1 MSSLSDPNSKGEA
14 VLLATERR
22 QLTVVF
28 IDIVDATSLSERL
41 DPEDFFFVLRTY
53 REICDQSIRNFGG
66 HIARMVGDGLLAYF
80 GYPSAHEDDAERAVR
95 AGLSIVTAIKEHEFS
110 TSEVGCIQLQ
120 VRIGVNTGLVVVGSI
135 TGGPDKEQQEVFGTP
150 AHVAARLQASAPP
163 NGLVIG
169 PATYEL
175 VRGAFLCQSQEAQT
189 FKGLKDAIPTWQ
201 VEGVEQSE
209 SRFER
214 RQTAPLTPLVGRER
228 ESAALL
234 KLWESA
240 VAGSGEVVVVSGEP
254 GIGKSRLIQ
263 NLRTML
269 SGTPN
274 ETLYFQCSPLQTST
288 PLAPFVEHLRRAAGF
303 DHGDSAEDM
312 VAKVRR
318 LLMPWLA
325 GNEAAVGVYCALMSV
340 PASEHYRPADLR
352 SPQERSHA
360 LDVVV
365 NVSAE
370 LSRRR
375 PVLMIVEDV
384 QWIDPTSVELLERLL
399 PSITRERILLV
410 LTHRS
415 DHEPYWLARRNVH
428 SILLN
433 KLNESESEQIV
444 RDVLGGAKLSRVALR
459 KIIERTDGIPL
470 FVEEFTRAVRRSE
483 LPDNQ
488 QRSGRDL
495 SEPIVPASI
504 SDSLMERLDRLGD
517 AKHVAQVASIFGRQ
531 FELEELS
538 DLLDRS
544 EREVSEAV
552 GRLETENVL
561 YRRAKAP
568 HTTFIFKHAMIQ
580 ELAYASL
587 LKEARTALHAHVAKR
602 LESKGSGHELAIL
615 GYHYSRAGMFP
626 EAIGARLKAGQE
638 ALARS
643 AVKEAVAN
651 LQNGI
656 ELLSKLPLSP
666 ERFQAELA
674 LQSNLAMAYT
684 ALAGWAGPEVDKQ
697 YGRAL
702 ELCQSYGTVREKSI
716 VLWGVSIARLVN
728 SELVK
733 SLELSLEF
741 IQLADEWGDEEA
753 SLMARTAALLANF
766 FLGRLPEALF
776 FAEEVCERYN
786 PEAHST
792 LVRLYQHDP
801 KVVALVYAGHIHWLL
816 GQPSEAR
823 NSCEAARQLARILG
837 HPFMLAFAL
846 ILGSCDHLYERELDA
861 NLGCV
866 EEGLKLAK
874 EHSLWMFEVFGPLWA
889 TPAIAARDKAA
900 LNDLNKMLTQ
910 LLDYHCYLQAPLYQ
924 ILLATE
930 FARIHQVERA
940 RSLASA
946 AEELLR
952 QTGERWL
959 EPEIHRVSACLCCM
973 QPGADDDRASELF
986 RRSLASA
993 RELKAPGWELRAAIT
1008 FSQFLDDR
1016 GRRAEAVLL
1025 LTEARG
1031 KFRAGESSFDLR
1043 EADHLLQSWGPPQ
1056 LAQAI

>member
-1 MSSLSDPNSKGEA
+1 MSAPDSKDKA
-14 VLLATERR
+14 LLRAAERR

-28 IDIVDATSLSERL
+28 IDIVDSTPLSERL

-80 GYPSAHEDDAERAVR
+80 GHPSAHEDDAERAVR
-95 AGLSIVTAIKEHEFS
+95 AGLSIVTAIREHEFS
-110 TSEVGCIQLQ
+110 TSEVGSIRLQ
-120 VRIGVNTGLVVVGSI
+120 VRIGVNTGLVVVGSV
-135 TGGPDKEQQEVFGTP
+135 TDGPSKELQEVFGTP
-150 AHVAARLQASAPP
+150 AHLAARLQAIAPP

-169 PATYEL
+169 PDTYDL
-175 VRGAFLCQSQEAQT
+175 VRGAFRCRSQEAQKL
-189 FKGLKDAIPTWQ
+189 KGLKEPIPIWQ
-201 VEGVEQSE
+201 VEGLEQSE

-214 RQTAPLTPLVGRER
+214 KKTAPLTLMVGREN

-234 KLWESA
+234 KLWQNA
-240 VAGSGEVVVVSGEP
+240 VAGSGEVAVICGEP

-263 NLRTML
+263 NLRTALAGM
-269 SGTPN
+269 PN
-274 ETLYFQCSPLQTST
+274 ETLYFQCSPLQSST
-288 PLAPFVEHLRRAAGF
+288 PLAPLVEQTRRAAGL
-303 DHGDSAEDM
+303 DQHDSAAEM

-318 LLMPWLA
+318 LLMNVQPEF
-325 GNEAAVGVYCALMSV
+325 EAAVGVYCALMSI
-340 PASEHYRPADLR
+340 PISEHPAPVDLR
-352 SPQERSHA
+352 SPVERSRA

-365 NVSAE
+365 NVSAG
-370 LSRRR
+370 LSRRW
-375 PVLMIVEDV
+375 PVLMIIEDV
-384 QWIDPTSVELLERLL
+384 QWIDPTSIELLQRLL
-399 PSITRERILLV
+399 PRIARERILLI

-415 DHEPYWLARRNVH
+415 DYEPHWLDGHNIH
-428 SILLN
+428 TIPLS
-433 KLNESESEQIV
+433 KLNESESEQII
-444 RDVLGGAKLSRVALR
+444 RDVLGDEVLPRNVLR

-470 FVEEFTRAVRRSE
+470 FVEEFTRAVRHSK
-483 LPDNQ
+483 LQDDQ
-488 QRSGRDL
+488 QLSGRHL

-517 AKHVAQVASIFGRQ
+517 AKQVAQVASIFGRQ

-538 DLLDRS
+538 ELLDLS
-544 EREVSEAV
+544 EGEVCGAV
-552 GRLETENVL
+552 HRLETENIL
-561 YRRAKAP
+561 YRRKKTQ

-587 LKEARTALHAHVAKR
+587 LKEARTALHARVASR
-602 LESKGSGHELAIL
+602 LERLSSNGSGQELAIL

-656 ELLSKLPLSP
+656 ELLSKLPPSS

-702 ELCQSYGTVREKSI
+702 ELSRSYGTVREKSI
-716 VLWGVSIARLVN
+716 VLWGVSIAKLVN
-728 SELVK
+728 TELVK

-741 IQLADEWGDEEA
+741 IQLADEWRNDEA

-766 FLGRLPEALF
+766 FLGRLPEALILT
-776 FAEEVCERYN
+776 EEVCERYN
-786 PEAHST
+786 SETHST

-816 GQPSEAR
+816 GHPGDAR
-823 NSCEAARQLARILG
+823 ASCDAARRLARSLG

-846 ILGSCDHLYERELDA
+846 ILGSCDHLYERDLDA
-861 NLGCV
+861 NLKCV
-866 EEGLKLAK
+866 EEGVTLAK
-874 EHSLWMFEVFGPLWA
+874 EHSLWMYEVFGPLWA
-889 TPAIAARDKAA
+889 TPAIAARDKS
-900 LNDLNKMLTQ
+900 DLDELDKRLTT

-924 ILLATE
+924 VLLATE
-930 FARIHQVERA
+930 FAHIDQLERA

-946 AEELLR
+946 AEQLLR

-959 EPEIHRVSACLCCM
+959 EPEIHRVSASLCCM
-973 QPGADDDRASELF
+973 QPEADDDRAAELF
-986 RRSLASA
+986 RCALASA
-993 RELKAPGWELRAAIT
+993 KALKAPGWELRAALT
-1008 FSQFLDDR
+1008 FSRFLDER
-1016 GRRAEAVLL
+1016 GRRAEAFSL
-1025 LTEARG
+1025 LTQARG
-1031 KFRAGESSFDLR
+1031 TFPAGESSFDTR
-1043 EADHLLQSWGPPQ
+1043 QADHLLQSWGPSQ